1 MSNLNLLHF
10 LVAGGALGA
19 VVALRR
25 EATGRSLTAGRLFVA
40 PMLALLAAIMMLALA
55 GPHGHTAAL
64 WIGGLATGLAV
75 GAMRGIMV
83 PMQVDRLWERLRLPH
98 ARDGLWAGLLLGA
111 LALAAVVVPDAA
123 ATAAAAAGCAGYLS
137 GRASSLW
144 LRTLNAPHSDWRTN

>member
-1 MSNLNLLHF
+1 MPNLNLLHF
-10 LVAGGALGA
+10 LIACGALGA
-19 VVALRR
+19 VVATRR

-40 PMLALLAAIMMLALA
+40 PLLALLAAIMMLALA
-55 GPHGHTAAL
+55 GPHGYTAAL

-83 PMQVDRLWERLRLPH
+83 PLQVDRLWERLRLPH
-98 ARDGLWAGLLLGA
+98 ARDGLWAGLILSA
-111 LALAAVVVPDAA
+111 LALAAVIVPDA
-123 ATAAAAAGCAGYLS
+123 ATAAASAGCAGYLA

>member
-1 MSNLNLLHF
+1 MSNLSLLHF

-83 PMQVDRLWERLRLPH
+83 PLQVDRLWERLRLPH
-98 ARDGLWAGLLLGA
+98 ARDGLWASLILSA
-111 LALAAVVVPDAA
+111 LALVAVIIPDASI
-123 ATAAAAAGCAGYLS
+123 AAASAGCAGYLA
-137 GRASSLW
+137 GRGSSLW
-144 LRTLNAPHSDWRTN
+144 LRTLNAPHSDWRAL